1 MQTKQ
6 KQSSEE
12 RDIFQYFDLFFGLFN
27 SFVMSFLILI
37 MQKNLIFI
45 IIASNFTLILVVG
58 IIYTF
63 TKENP
68 FYIYFVYGTLAC
80 GSFYTLPGLIVIP
93 FENFSFGIIDYI
105 IFTITLAE
113 LIYLIVLFKDA
124 GYAFEGMYRARYDPN
139 VQYLVANPEA
149 QERFEQQLYEAK
161 QEKKQKQKE
170 HFKKYKGYLLISI
183 SIICIIGF
191 YVTIFLK

>member
-1 MQTKQ
+1 METKQ
-6 KQSSEE
+6 DQSSEK
-12 RDIFQYFDLFFGLFN
+12 RDTIQYFDVFFGVFN
-27 SFVMSFLILI
+27 SFVMGFLILI

-45 IIASNFTLILVVG
+45 IIAYVFPLILVVG
-58 IIYTF
+58 IIF
-63 TKENP
+63 AFNRKNP

-80 GSFYTLPGLIVIP
+80 GSFYTLPGLFVIP
-93 FENFSFGIIDYI
+93 WENFSFGIIDYV
-105 IFTITLAE
+105 IFIITLPE
-113 LIYLIVLFKDA
+113 LLYLVVLFKDT

-139 VQYLVANPEA
+139 VQYLVTDPEA

-170 HFKKYKGYLLISI
+170 LFKKYKGNLLISI

-191 YVTIFLK
+191 YVIIFLR